1 MGKIRKITKIFVVAI
16 LTIILPFEMIFNG
29 INKSIISKAEEVNDY
44 EDSDIQ
50 DNSLEDDDYDFSIT
64 EDNDS
69 FSEISVQSDTE
80 EENSDNDYLL
90 DAKSLY
96 AYIKEHLCADKQNY
110 IFLDEVQLVD
120 GFERVVN
127 SIYLQPNVDIY
138 ITGSNSHML
147 SGELATLL
155 SGRYITIH
163 IFPLSFSEFASVHEG
178 YSLDVFKR
186 YTDTSS
192 FPYALQISDSFQLQV
207 YLQDIFNTIV
217 MRDVVMH
224 NKIDNINTLMRLAR
238 FLADNIGNLNSS
250 KRIADTLTSA
260 GMKTNSHTIDTYLQY
275 ICDAFLF
282 YPVRRFDVKGNE
294 LLRIGQKY
302 YLADVGLRQTLLGR
316 RVADRGRVLEN
327 VVYLELRRRG
337 YQVFVGYVNGAEV
350 DFVAQRNGSVEYY
363 QVAESVIEPDTLERE
378 LSSLRAI
385 KDHYPKYL
393 LTLDNQPDVDHD
405 GIHQTYV
412 LDWMLKV

>member
-1 MGKIRKITKIFVVAI
+1 MNEIKRESYLQQLASWKDKQIIKVITGIRRSGKSTLLMQFQKELLAS
-16 LTIILPFEMIFNG
+16 G
-29 INKSIISKAEEVNDY
+29 ISKEQIISIRFEEM
-44 EDSDIQ
+44 
-50 DNSLEDDDYDFSIT
+50 
-64 EDNDS
+64 
-69 FSEISVQSDTE
+69 
-80 EENSDNDYLL
+80 DNDYLL

-96 AYIKEHLCADKQNY
+96 AYLKEHLCADNQNY

-260 GMKTNSHTIDTYLQY
+260 VMKTNSHTIDTYLQY